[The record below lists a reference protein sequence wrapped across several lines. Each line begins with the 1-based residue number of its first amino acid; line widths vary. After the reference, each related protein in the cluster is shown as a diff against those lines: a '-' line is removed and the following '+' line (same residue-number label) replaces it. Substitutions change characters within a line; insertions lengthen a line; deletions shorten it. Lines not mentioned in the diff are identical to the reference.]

1 MEKLSSGG
9 PHEVTKNLSI
19 VQSVLNTLSPC
30 AQVQTV
36 VWNPT
41 EPTVLLSG
49 SFDKTAAVVD
59 MRSPQHPALTWQV
72 SADVECAA
80 WDPHAPQYFV
90 VSTEDGLVR
99 CHDVRKGKSV
109 DGASTSDANGEGALF
124 TLAAHDKPTCSI
136 SFNPAAPNVSAF
148 LSRECF

>member
-1 MEKLSSGG
+1 
-9 PHEVTKNLSI
+9 
-19 VQSVLNTLSPC
+19 
-30 AQVQTV
+30 V
-36 VWNPT
+36 VWNPA

-99 CHDVRKGKSV
+99 CHDVRKGKSA
-109 DGASTSDANGEGALF
+109 DGASTSEANGEGALF

-148 LSRECF
+148 LRLKLWKPRPERQKHLARGQRKPCGG